1 MLDEVRLEKTFVK
14 RMDSLSNLFQI
25 SNEEATEI
33 RDTII
38 DTIELLA
45 NGEELPDVYS
55 DHELS
60 QDPWTGYREFH
71 VMDDMLV
78 IYYKIEVKKRLR
90 MVMITTHEEL
100 SSGKQV

>member
-25 SNEEATEI
+25 SNEEAIEI

-60 QDPWTGYREFH
+60 QHNGELILPHFH
-71 VMDDMLV
+71 S
-78 IYYKIEVKKRLR
+78 IESQDGL
-90 MVMITTHEEL
+90 
-100 SSGKQV
+100 G